1 MSSEQIERRIE
12 FIIEQQAKFVEDISR
27 LERQSMENTANIGK
41 LTDVMLSLTNVVQRH
56 DDQIAALVESG
67 KDTDARLKVLAESG
81 KETDARLDALITLFE
96 RSMDKGL

>member
-1 MSSEQIERRIE
+1 MSSEQTERRIE

-56 DDQIAALVESG
+56 DDQIGALVESG
-67 KDTDARLKVLAESG
+67 KDTDARLKALAESG

>member
-12 FIIEQQAKFVEDISR
+12 FIIEQQAKFVEDINR

-67 KDTDARLKVLAESG
+67 KDTDVRLKSLAESG

-96 RSMDKGL
+96 RSIDKGH